1 MKSNE
6 FSKLNQI
13 KLLYHEF
20 SGHVLCISA
29 KLFQS
34 NDTSKFQSKKKKT
47 SEFFSHVSHLL
58 ELIDFTGD
66 MAGPE
71 QAQAGAA

>member
-1 MKSNE
+1 M
-6 FSKLNQI
+6 FRA
-13 KLLYHEF
+13 
-20 SGHVLCISA
+20 SA
-29 KLFQS
+29 RNFFKVMIRA
-34 NDTSKFQSKKKKT
+34 KFQSIRKKKKT

-71 QAQAGAA
+71 QTQAGAA

>member
-1 MKSNE
+1 MIRASFNHK
-6 FSKLNQI
+6 K
-13 KLLYHEF
+13 
-20 SGHVLCISA
+20 
-29 KLFQS
+29 
-34 NDTSKFQSKKKKT
+34 KKKKT

-71 QAQAGAA
+71 QTQAGAA